1 MRAVMYVTQP
11 RYSSSKEE
19 STKDS
24 EITEELASMQ
34 SMKGTT
40 TGKDLLMKA
49 GLERALLL
57 V

>member
-1 MRAVMYVTQP
+1 MYVTQP